1 MEASPRWDEGR
12 LRAFASEGW
21 MMSRDSK
28 SREVPVP
35 AWLSTLGGT
44 VTLADDHY
52 PPALS
57 EYYPADCL
65 LAYQALKD
73 SFDRPNEI
81 VENVARWRDGDQWR
95 LMMTRRVNL
104 LDDERVGVM
113 LISFTDIGTAEIAPS
128 AEVVA
133 EVLTYESPPWAIQ
146 HLDSIATILDSEGRV
161 EELVGRSAAEL
172 VGTSAIDLIDP
183 TQHAHLLLLWVE
195 LTARTGEVRTVQLRV
210 KLPDGTLRWAEAT
223 LINRLADDHGGSVV
237 AVFHDISEKR
247 SADESKQAALTHR
260 AAHDPLTQMLNRA
273 SLDER
278 LEAALLEG
286 SDDVVV
292 LFLDLDAFKSVNDT
306 FGHDAGDIV
315 LQAVAER
322 LRSAVRPTDDVGRYG
337 GDEFVAVCREVA
349 PGAEH
354 ALVERVA
361 TALDEPVAW
370 PGGSWVPRASIGA
383 ARHRPGDTVASLL
396 RRADAAMFEKKR
408 SRHTGIR

>member
-1 MEASPRWDEGR
+1 MEVSPRWDEDR

-21 MMSRDSK
+21 IMGRDAH

-35 AWLSTLGGT
+35 PWLSTLGGR

-52 PPALS
+52 PPTLS

-81 VENVARWRDGDQWR
+81 IENVARWQDGDQWR

-113 LISFTDIGTAEIAPS
+113 LISFTDIGTVEIAPS

-133 EVLTYESPPWAIQ
+133 EIVAYESPPWAIQ

-172 VGTSAIDLIDP
+172 VGTSAIDMIDP
-183 TQHAHLLLLWVE
+183 TQHAHMLLLWVG
-195 LTARTGEVRTVQLRV
+195 LTARTGEVRTVQLRIQ
-210 KLPDGTLRWAEAT
+210 LPDGTLRWAEAT
-223 LINRLADDHGGSVV
+223 LINRLDDDHGGSVV

-247 SADESKQAALTHR
+247 NADESKQAALTHR
-260 AAHDPLTQMLNRA
+260 AAHDPLTQVLNRA

-278 LEAALLEG
+278 LEAVLLEG
-286 SDDVVV
+286 TDDVVV

-322 LRSAVRPTDDVGRYG
+322 LRGVVRPTDDVGRYG
-337 GDEFVAVCREVA
+337 GDEFVAVCRGVA
-349 PGAEH
+349 PGAEQT
-354 ALVERVA
+354 LVQRVA
-361 TALDEPVAW
+361 MALAEPVTW
-370 PGGSWVPRASIGA
+370 SDGSWVPRASIGA
-383 ARHRPGDTVASLL
+383 ARYQPGDTVTCLL
-396 RRADAAMFEKKR
+396 RRADSSMFEEKR
-408 SRHTGIR
+408 EHHTGIS